1 MDKQGYELFNYIHH
15 KETKLQMKN
24 FFTTIFAI
32 STLFIFA
39 QTPQGINYQSIIRTS
54 GGTVIPNTI
63 VNIEFKLYNGF
74 LGAMI
79 YHESHLPTTNS
90 FGMANLIIGQGSP
103 ISGSFNAIT
112 WSNGIAYEVYV
123 NSALIG
129 SKQLFMSVP
138 YALNAGS
145 APAPTIT
152 FTNNVLSV
160 GGNTTTIPAAITYS
174 AGTGIDI
181 TGNVISNI
189 APTQTLSITGN
200 TLDISG
206 GNSVVLPTPSVSV
219 SDYSLTSNSNTLT
232 LSNGTSVTTAT
243 VPETGLALTG
253 TSLSSGPTTNSVNL
267 SALNNW
273 TVTSDVIYP
282 AFTNSIGIG
291 TSGPLTDKMEI
302 NYPSAPGASHIH
314 FKQTGADPFS
324 RIKFSNAVAPAKYW
338 LNSVTSAPTDNN
350 SGYNFFF
357 FNGISGRNLFTV
369 AGDGKVSVN
378 PFSLSYPTLL
388 EVNGGFELDSTIS
401 VNGLNAMPPT
411 SLANTGKIY
420 FDRSQGKFMV
430 SEGGGAFKPLFG
442 SSPWIQGLG
451 IITQSNPGDKVG
463 IGTNTPGALLDIV
476 STTALNAYA
485 LRAINSGTNSGTAF
499 FDVTN
504 SNNADNTIEV
514 NNSGRGSSIRA
525 SNTSSTNATAYFNN
539 TGQGMALS
547 LENTSNTD
555 PVAYINNNG
564 SYQAL
569 SVTST
574 SGIAIS
580 ATNNSSDA
588 TIDATNDGQGYTIW
602 ATNTN
607 TTLGSAARFENKSS
621 YGTLNVVNSSTGE
634 AINASAI
641 SGSAIIANNTGSVT
655 TIYAENSGSADCI
668 QAFAV
673 TGRGINATNTSGT
686 SAAVEI
692 YNDGPYH
699 SLYSLKNAASPNGN
713 VARFE
718 NNSTGNT
725 ADALF
730 ILNKGGGAAIH
741 AISGPTVSGGT
752 NAALQVENGH
762 IRTTFTGTNAI
773 GSGGTNI
780 TGPIITR
787 TPAAGYTTNDVS
799 GAVNINFST
808 VTTIASGQY
817 VEFRVTFLKPYIS
830 IPKVIASCHT
840 YPLTVFISGTSL
852 TDCQIVIQ
860 NTGSTAVN
868 SVSNIIVNYFVIE

>member
-1 MDKQGYELFNYIHH
+1 
-15 KETKLQMKN
+15 MKN

-32 STLFIFA
+32 STLFVFA
-39 QTPQGINYQSIIRTS
+39 QTPQGINYQSIIRTT
-54 GGTVIPNTI
+54 GGTVIPNTT

-74 LGAMI
+74 AGAMV
-79 YHESHLPTTNS
+79 YHESHSSTTNS
-90 FGMANLIIGQGSP
+90 FGMANLTIGQGSP
-103 ISGSFNAIT
+103 ISGAFNTIT

-129 SKQLFMSVP
+129 GKQLFMSVP

-160 GGNTTTIPAAITYS
+160 GGNTTTIPTAITYS

-189 APTQTLSITGN
+189 ASTQTLSITGN

-206 GNSVVLPTPSVSV
+206 GNSVVLPISSA

-253 TSLSSGPTTNSVNL
+253 TLLSSGPATNSVNL
-267 SALNNW
+267 SSLNNW

-282 AFTNSIGIG
+282 ALTNSVGIG

-302 NYPSAPGASHIH
+302 NYPSSPGASHLH
-314 FKQTGADPFS
+314 FKQTGSDAFS
-324 RIKFSNAVAPAKYW
+324 RIKFSNALAPAKFW
-338 LNSVTSAPTDNN
+338 LNSVTSAPADNN
-350 SGYNFFF
+350 SGYNFFY
-357 FNGISGRNLFTV
+357 FNGTNPGRNLFTV

-378 PFSLSYPTLL
+378 PFSLSYPALL
-388 EVNGGFELDSTIS
+388 EVNGGFELDSTIT
-401 VNGLNAMPPT
+401 VNELSAMPPP
-411 SLANTGKIY
+411 SSSSSGKIY
-420 FDRSQGKFMV
+420 FDRPQKKFMV
-430 SEGGGAFKPLFG
+430 SEGGGTFKPLFG
-442 SSPWIQGLG
+442 ASPWIQGFG
-451 IITQSNPGDKVG
+451 IVTQSNPGDKVG
-463 IGTNTPGALLDIV
+463 IGNPAPGALLDIV
-476 STTALNAYA
+476 STSTSNAFALS
-485 LRAINSGTNSGTAF
+485 AINTGTNSGTAF
-499 FDVTN
+499 FDITN
-504 SNNADNTIEV
+504 ANNAENTIEV
-514 NNSGRGSSIRA
+514 NNSGIGTSIRA

-555 PVAYINNNG
+555 PVASINNNG
-564 SYQAL
+564 AYQAL
-569 SVTST
+569 AVTSA

-588 TIDATNDGQGYTIW
+588 TIEAKNDGQGYTIW

-607 TTLGSAARFENKSS
+607 TTLGSAGRFENKSS

-641 SGSAIIANNTGSVT
+641 SGSAIIANNTGSIT

-686 SAAVEI
+686 SAAAEI

-699 SLYSLKNAASPNGN
+699 SLYSLKNSTSTNGN

-725 ADALF
+725 ADAVF
-730 ILNKGGGAAIH
+730 VLNKGGGAAIR
-741 AISGPTVSGGT
+741 AVSGPTVTGGS
-752 NAALQVENGH
+752 NAALQLENGH
-762 IRTTFTGTNAI
+762 LRTTFTGTNI
-773 GSGGTNI
+773 I
-780 TGPIITR
+780 TGGANTF
-787 TPAAGYTTNDVS
+787 TTTVTNAPAPGYATNDVS
-799 GAVNINFST
+799 GAVKITLATSSN
-808 VTTIASGQY
+808 IASGQY
-817 VEFRVTFLKPYIS
+817 VEFRVTFLKPYTS
-830 IPKVIASCHT
+830 FPKVIASCQT
-840 YPLTVFISGTSL
+840 NPFTVYISSTSL
-852 TDCQIVIQ
+852 TDCMITVK
-860 NTGSTAVN
+860 NTGSTSIN
-868 SVSNIIVNYFVIE
+868 GVSSIIVNYFVIE